1 MPIPA
6 ECTVLV
12 VGGGPGGSYA
22 ASLLAREGLN
32 TVLLES
38 DEFPR
43 FHVGESMLP
52 SIRHFFRYID
62 LDTKFKEHGFTKKVD
77 IFVVLV
83 LAFSSRDEMRRLTCK
98 DTDFIGAGG
107 PENYTWNFLRSESD
121 DLMLNHAVKCG
132 AKVFTPVRVTSL
144 QFAPIG
150 ATDNSTQSVLDN
162 TSHSLGRP
170 VSATWASEEDC
181 GAIRYKYLID
191 ATGRAGIVSTKY
203 MRNRKMNTALKDAA
217 TWGYWE
223 KCGVFGESTHMEN
236 DPYFEAINGSLISI
250 LVKAKLTN
258 TDGSGWI
265 WAIPLKDMMSIGVV
279 MKQEIVVAK
288 KRERGLSP
296 SQIYID
302 SIENTP
308 GIRDLLQR
316 AELVSDLHSTADW
329 SYNATTYASPYLR
342 IVGDAGCFIDP
353 LFSSGVHMAL
363 VGALSA
369 AVTICAAERGNCDQ
383 AVAADWHSK
392 KIAESYARF
401 LLIVASTRKQISS
414 REESVLNDPAEG
426 SFDRAFHIFQPVIQ
440 GTVDVEDEKHNQEEI
455 ARIFEFCAGETFGSQ
470 NSIEKLAKEVG
481 LPPETVERYRAILI
495 ENNGADKNDFE
506 NEALDGLRP
515 NMKPGA
521 LGLIHAC

>member
-22 ASLLAREGLN
+22 ASLLAQEGLK
-32 TVLLES
+32 TVLLEA

-43 FHVGESMLP
+43 FHIGESMFP

-62 LDTKFKEHGFTKKVD
+62 LDTKFKEHGFTKKNGGVFKLNSKP
-77 IFVVLV
+77 I
-83 LAFSSRDEMRRLTCK
+83 AY
-98 DTDFIGAGG
+98 TDFVGAGG

-121 DLMLNHAVKCG
+121 DLMLKHAVKCG

-144 QFAPIG
+144 QFAPTG
-150 ATDNSTQSVLDN
+150 AMDNSAQSTPDN
-162 TSHSLGRP
+162 ASHR
-170 VSATWASEEDC
+170 
-181 GAIRYKYLID
+181 
-191 ATGRAGIVSTKY
+191 IVSTKY
-203 MRNRKMNTALKDAA
+203 MKNRKMNTALKDAA

-223 KCGVFGESTHMEN
+223 KCGVFGEGTHMEN
-236 DPYFEAINGSLISI
+236 DPYFEAIR
-250 LVKAKLTN
+250 
-258 TDGSGWI
+258 DGSGWI
-265 WAIPLKDMMSIGVV
+265 WAIPLKEMVSIGVV
-279 MKQEIVVAK
+279 MKQEIMVAK
-288 KRERGLSP
+288 KREHRLSP
-296 SQIYID
+296 SQIYVN

-308 GIRDLLQR
+308 GIKNPLEK

-363 VGALSA
+363 MGALSA

-383 AVAADWHSK
+383 AVAADWHTK

-401 LLIVASTRKQISS
+401 LFIVARTRKQISS
-414 REESVLNDPAEG
+414 REEPVLNDPAEG
-426 SFDRAFHIFQPVIQ
+426 SFDRAFHIFQL
-440 GTVDVEDEKHNQEEI
+440 GTVDVEDERLHQEEV
-455 ARIFEFCAGETFGSQ
+455 ARIFEFCAGETFGGQ
-470 NSIEKLAKEVG
+470 TDIEKMAKDVG
-481 LPPETVERYRAILI
+481 LPPEGVERFRAILL
-495 ENNGADKNDFE
+495 ENDGPDKNDFE

>member
-32 TVLLES
+32 TVLLEA

-62 LDTKFKEHGFTKKVD
+62 LDTKFKEHGFTKKNGGVFKLNSKP
-77 IFVVLV
+77 I
-83 LAFSSRDEMRRLTCK
+83 AY
-98 DTDFIGAGG
+98 TDFVGAGG

-121 DLMLNHAVKCG
+121 DLMLKHAVKCG

-144 QFAPIG
+144 QFAPTG
-150 ATDNSTQSVLDN
+150 ARDNSAQSTPDN
-162 TSHSLGRP
+162 ASHSLGRP
-170 VSATWASEEDC
+170 VSATWASTEDC

-191 ATGRAGIVSTKY
+191 ATGRSGIVSTKY
-203 MRNRKMNTALKDAA
+203 MKNRKMNTALKDAA

-223 KCGVFGESTHMEN
+223 GCGVFGEGTHTEN
-236 DPYFEAINGSLISI
+236 DPYFEAIR
-250 LVKAKLTN
+250 
-258 TDGSGWI
+258 DGSGWI
-265 WAIPLKDMMSIGVV
+265 WAIPLKEMVSIGVV

-288 KRERGLSP
+288 KRERRLSP
-296 SQIYID
+296 SQIYVN

-308 GIRDLLQR
+308 GIKNLLEK

-383 AVAADWHSK
+383 AVAADWHTK

-414 REESVLNDPAEG
+414 REEPVLNDPAEG

-440 GTVDVEDEKHNQEEI
+440 GAVDVEDERLNQEEV
-455 ARIFEFCAGETFGSQ
+455 ARIFEFCAEETFGSQ
-470 NSIEKLAKEVG
+470 TDIEKMAKDVG
-481 LPPETVERYRAILI
+481 LPPETVERYRAILL
-495 ENNGADKNDFE
+495 ENNGPDTNDLE